1 MSPGLTKCSLEAR
14 SPPLGTTDL
23 ENSVMWEKGL
33 RSVWKHRWVRPY
45 LLKMFAVVTL
55 PIPCSLP
62 EPCRFFLKWWKLPGE
77 AFRPFS
83 WGHSSHAP
91 WHLCHALEA
100 TKGGMASAWLYLGY
114 LFMKPAPH
122 SGGGAPRPHG
132 EACTERHKG
141 CCPDPQLSFHQRPH
155 QLASHVREPSWV
167 QNLWAAVDQ
176 PSQWCVGQG
185 WSFSAKSAL
194 TVDSLA
200 RAVIIAVSSRYVLVW
215 FVTQQWMNR
224 AEGLV

>member
-1 MSPGLTKCSLEAR
+1 MT
-14 SPPLGTTDL
+14 
-23 ENSVMWEKGL
+23 
-33 RSVWKHRWVRPY
+33 
-45 LLKMFAVVTL
+45 
-55 PIPCSLP
+55 SLP
-62 EPCRFFLKWWKLPGE
+62 CTG
-77 AFRPFS
+77 
-83 WGHSSHAP
+83 GHKRRYGF
-91 WHLCHALEA
+91 CMALSGVSVHE
-100 TKGGMASAWLYLGY
+100 TSPTLW
-114 LFMKPAPH
+114 
-122 SGGGAPRPHG
+122 GGGAPRPHG